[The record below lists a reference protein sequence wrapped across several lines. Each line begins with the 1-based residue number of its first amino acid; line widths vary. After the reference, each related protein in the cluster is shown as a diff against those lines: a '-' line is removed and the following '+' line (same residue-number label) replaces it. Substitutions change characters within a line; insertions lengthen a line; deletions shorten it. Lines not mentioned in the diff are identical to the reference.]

1 MLVWAAVRECRT
13 VALSVSRI
21 PLPASG
27 VTPVPHVSLALF
39 AFVEPLAMNQPDRR
53 YHVVDFDRIPE
64 VGCPCG
70 TSRRA
75 FAEVPEAPGTVHR
88 TEITEDAKPHY
99 HRRMTE
105 TYYIL
110 DCGPDAKMQLDGELV
125 PIRPGMCVLIPAG
138 VVHRAV
144 GRMTI
149 LIIVYP
155 KFDPAD
161 EVLVDE

>member
-1 MLVWAAVRECRT
+1 
-13 VALSVSRI
+13 
-21 PLPASG
+21 
-27 VTPVPHVSLALF
+27 
-39 AFVEPLAMNQPDRR
+39 MNEPDRR
-53 YHVVDFDRIPE
+53 YHLADFDRIPE

-110 DCGPDAKMQLDGELV
+110 DCGPDAKMELDGELV
-125 PIRPGMCVLIPAG
+125 PIRPGTCVLIPPG

-149 LIIVYP
+149 LNIVFP

>member
-1 MLVWAAVRECRT
+1 MTQSAK
-13 VALSVSRI
+13 
-21 PLPASG
+21 
-27 VTPVPHVSLALF
+27 
-39 AFVEPLAMNQPDRR
+39 R
-53 YHVVDFDRIPE
+53 YRVVDFDQLPG
-64 VGCPCG
+64 VSCPCG

-75 FAEVPEAPGTVHR
+75 FADVPELPGTVHR

-105 TYYIL
+105 TYYVL
-110 DCGPDAKMQLDGELV
+110 RCGPDANLELDGELI
-125 PIRPGMCVLIPAG
+125 PLKPGACVLIPPG

-149 LIIVYP
+149 LNIVYP

-161 EVLVDE
+161 EVLVND